1 MPAPSNLR
9 GAMPAPNE
17 VSPPE
22 EYFRGVSTLCRR
34 MLDDMSAVKESFGD
48 HWNQLSYH
56 QQCRVIDQAIVDE
69 ATVRRYESGGAT
81 GPECEYFPKLKLP
94 TGQKVVCDE
103 TLTARGF
110 SCSWRDEHS
119 APFSWHTRSQMD
131 LTLDTPPDTPTHPST
146 PTEASFTTIEGEGR
160 VIPGGRAVYSARPVS
175 LPRPPRFRWH
185 YDPPDGLPDPP
196 DGLPDPPS
204 VVVAAPKSATL
215 PSDIGRAPQKS
226 SQAMKYMLIRGK
238 GDENEKGG
246 LMAKIRGVVSAL
258 TATCLPL
265 RAAPGPTSHL
275 SIHNASEGGREPEL
289 RPLRVQTQSSKC
301 TAGQVSDQASS
312 RMISKQSNTLEPQK
326 GCQGPF
332 ATITGDPSLSGY
344 MCSLPDDEDD
354 VPYTVHNTSQFPPS
368 HCGELSATSHT
379 SPADVT
385 QTSETAAANMAMSN
399 LEDRHPDSNIYSAGL
414 SPSSFMSPTASLP
427 TPVPTPTAGNPN
439 NPVENFPTM
448 CTSTPILSCKD
459 HQMAA
464 RPKFQQPDLITDT
477 YDSQTTDIGCRVR
490 SPTLEEKQSDVED
503 NGGSSTPI
511 LAMRSESIIPKT
523 GFDFLD
529 NW

>member
-1 MPAPSNLR
+1 MPAPSNPP
-9 GAMPAPNE
+9 GAALAQNE

-48 HWNQLSYH
+48 SWNELDYH

-69 ATVRRYESGGAT
+69 ETVRRYESGGAI

-146 PTEASFTTIEGEGR
+146 PTEASHTTIEGEGR

-185 YDPPDGLPDPP
+185 YDPPDGP
-196 DGLPDPPS
+196 PDPPS

-215 PSDIGRAPQKS
+215 PTDIGRGPQKS
-226 SQAMKYMLIRGK
+226 PQAMKYMLIRGR
-238 GDENEKGG
+238 GEENEKGG
-246 LMAKIRGVVSAL
+246 IMAKIRGVVSAL

-265 RAAPGPTSHL
+265 RAATGPTSHL
-275 SIHNASEGGREPEL
+275 SIHNASEAGGEPEL
-289 RPLRVQTQSSKC
+289 RPLRAQTQSAKC
-301 TAGQVSDQASS
+301 TASQISDQASS
-312 RMISKQSNTLEPQK
+312 RIIPKQSSILLDPQK
-326 GCQGPF
+326 GCHTPF
-332 ATITGDPSLSGY
+332 STITADPSLSGY

-354 VPYTVHNTSQFPPS
+354 VPYTVNNTPQYTVSNCGDLSTVS
-368 HCGELSATSHT
+368 HASTIN
-379 SPADVT
+379 T
-385 QTSETAAANMAMSN
+385 QASETQATHNSMAN
-399 LEDRHPDSNIYSAGL
+399 LTDRHSDSHAYSAGL
-414 SPSSFMSPTASLP
+414 DPRSFTSPTASLP
-427 TPVPTPTAGNPN
+427 TPMPTPTTGNPN
-439 NPVENFPTM
+439 NPMDNFHNL
-448 CTSTPILSCKD
+448 CTSTPIPSCKEK
-459 HQMAA
+459 HIAA
-464 RPKFQQPDLITDT
+464 RPVLQQPDLITDT
-477 YDSQTTDIGCRVR
+477 LDSKTADIDYSGRK
-490 SPTLEEKQSDVED
+490 SPTFDEQKSDDED
-503 NGGSSTPI
+503 NELSTPS
-511 LAMRSESIIPKT
+511 LTSNRESFIPKT